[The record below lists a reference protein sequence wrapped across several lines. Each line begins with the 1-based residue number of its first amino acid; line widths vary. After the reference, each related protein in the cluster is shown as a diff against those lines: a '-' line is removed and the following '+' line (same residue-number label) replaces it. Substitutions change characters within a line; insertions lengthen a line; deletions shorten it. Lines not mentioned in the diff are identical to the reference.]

1 MKISS
6 IAIICIIVLGASI
19 HAQNQVGN
27 VLDAVEKNNLTLSA
41 LRKSAE
47 AQRLENKTG
56 NYLQNPEV
64 EFNYLWGNPSSVG
77 NRTDFNVTQSFDF
90 PTAYRYRNQISNIKN
105 EQVELEYEKQRR
117 ELLSQARLV
126 CYDLIY
132 MNALQMELSERV
144 QHAKS
149 ISKSYQAQLEAG
161 ESNILE
167 YNKAQLNQLNLLQ
180 ELELLSYEREQL
192 LADLISLNGGKE
204 IKFTESRFPT
214 VEIPLD
220 FKEWYNHAEQI
231 NPMLNWLKR
240 EVEQSEKQVRLN
252 RSMSLPKFHAG
263 YMSEK
268 IVGEEFSG
276 FSVGISIPLWENK
289 NMVKHAKIKTLALE
303 EVANDHKVRLY
314 NQLNSIHKK
323 ASELQKSAKNYQE
336 KLQQFNSTELLKKAL
351 DQGEISLIDYLLEF
365 SIYYESIKTSLKME
379 RELNVTVAE
388 LNKYL

>member
-47 AQRLENKTG
+47 AQRLENKRG

-64 EFNYLWGNPSSVG
+64 EINYLWGNPSSVG

-289 NMVKHAKIKTLALE
+289 NKVKYAKIKTLALE

>member
-6 IAIICIIVLGASI
+6 IAIVCIIVLGASI

-64 EFNYLWGNPSSVG
+64 EINYLWGTPSSVG

-289 NMVKHAKIKTLALE
+289 NKVKYAKIKTLALE

>member
-64 EFNYLWGNPSSVG
+64 EINYLWGNPSSVG

-204 IKFTESRFPT
+204 IKFTESHFPT

-289 NMVKHAKIKTLALE
+289 NKVKYAKIKTLALE

>member
-64 EFNYLWGNPSSVG
+64 EINYLWGNPSSVG

-289 NMVKHAKIKTLALE
+289 NKVKYAKIKTLALE